1 MDSSFCLSTQRWQV
15 CKPETQNG
23 RLRSRD
29 GWRVLEVRSSQPT
42 PAPAK
47 VQELDPIVGWRR
59 APSPDDHQRLPYT
72 NAVLLQIQ
80 RFISVVP
87 LGLPRSPSTL
97 TCTATVC
104 PKVPTEFG
112 NPVRGPGA

>member
-23 RLRSRD
+23 RLRSGD

-47 VQELDPIVGWRR
+47 VQELDPVVGWRR

-87 LGLPRSPSTL
+87 LGLPRSPSTP
-97 TCTATVC
+97 TCTASL
-104 PKVPTEFG
+104 PK
-112 NPVRGPGA
+112 GAH